1 MEFCSQVLFTVYFD
15 QPPSFALLSEICL
28 IRFRSSLASLNTSN
42 ANLGWLL
49 GLCLG
54 LVIPVKYYTAIL
66 CFPSLVFLLLCWKL
80 PESPMLVKDSLV
92 VRQYQPCSPG
102 G

>member
-1 MEFCSQVLFTVYFD
+1 MEFCSPVLFTVYFD

-66 CFPSLVFLLLCWKL
+66 CFPSLIFLLLCWKL
-80 PESPMLVKDSLV
+80 PESPMLVKDSGC
-92 VRQYQPCSPG
+92 Q
-102 G
+102 